1 MATGVYPVI
10 VSATSGGVF
19 RRSSDATPLRVRVVQ
34 LLSPTAAEALAAEE
48 AEWESAFASPEFAL
62 IVARARAHVAS
73 GQTKP
78 MRLEDL

>member
-10 VSATSGGVF
+10 VSATSAGVF
-19 RRSSDATPLRVRVVQ
+19 RRSSDATRLRVRVVQ
-34 LLSPTAAEALAAEE
+34 LLLPTAAEALAAEE
-48 AEWESAFASPEFAL
+48 DEWKCAFASPEFAL
-62 IVARARAHVAS
+62 IVARARTQVAS